1 MPHPPRRPNQ
11 TEGIYQEEDYAED
24 YKRSFEQHFAG
35 GVVHLGSPIFNE
47 ETKLTIALAGWQR
60 SNLVPAQLVITVPA
74 CGRRCRQAN
83 QPCLLDL
90 GGGQRPWAKAKKG
103 PSLPFIRV
111 LLRQGAPA

>member
-24 YKRSFEQHFAG
+24 YKRSFEQHFVG

-74 CGRRCRQAN
+74 CGRRGRQAN
-83 QPCLLDL
+83 QPCLLAL
-90 GGGQRPWAKAKKG
+90 AEASALGQRPKKVHPG
-103 PSLPFIRV
+103 LSFEFC
-111 LLRQGAPA
+111 